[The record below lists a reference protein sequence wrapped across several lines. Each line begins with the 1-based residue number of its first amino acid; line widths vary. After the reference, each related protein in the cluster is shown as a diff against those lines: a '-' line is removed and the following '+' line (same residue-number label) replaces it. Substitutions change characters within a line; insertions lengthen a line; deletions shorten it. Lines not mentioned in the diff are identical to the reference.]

1 MGNFITTVIGQ
12 RKHVD
17 WETAKQ
23 VYIYDIQPYIDIIII
38 STIIIT
44 FVVFFRIFLSWFT
57 KFFDEMIEGVN
68 TLEDKDKN
76 IHLSKELDFME
87 QKLNQIKKNMERSAE
102 LERELEKRKNDL
114 IIYLAHDIKTP
125 LTSVL
130 GYLDLL
136 EAIPNMP
143 IEQRCQHIKIT
154 LDKAHRLEKLI
165 NEFFEIASY
174 NSGDVPL
181 DKKEINLN
189 HMYLQIS
196 EEIQPLLEKN
206 NKQLVINVEKNTKL
220 IADGEKLARAFTN
233 IIKNA
238 INYGTDESLIEIN
251 VQKTH
256 QTVEI
261 SIKNLGII
269 SEKDLKTIFVKFYR
283 ADKARQTKTGGS
295 GLGLAIA
302 KDIVNLHGGT
312 IKVDC
317 DETHTVF
324 TILLPLNGESE
335 NIQNFD
341 RKECRV
347 DQPIKPTYLN
357 LRELFE
363 SNAKIIAILMVTMT
377 LFVFYFNGAWQHG
390 SRDVAMEIHQSNNQE
405 TISYRFV
412 VETIIEKQQKLGRS
426 DKEVETALFQI
437 RDTRKYWLSNANDKD
452 KSSILTTGKSHFS
465 SFGGYGFSVNHKAF
479 TLNETYE
486 LIFDYLKNKK
496 NIPENKIYGYDI
508 SNCIDPKMTA
518 LYDTEDKGVAN
529 GYEKDNIFIAEY
541 ETSEEG
547 VYNYLIL
554 VCNDGESEWK
564 IIYDGL
570 DY

>member
-1 MGNFITTVIGQ
+1 MGNLITTVIGQ

-23 VYIYDIQPYIDIIII
+23 VYIYDIQPYINIIII
-38 STIIIT
+38 GTIIIT

-57 KFFDEMIEGVN
+57 KYFDEMIEGVN

-76 IHLSKELDFME
+76 IHLSDELDFME

-125 LTSVL
+125 LTSVI

-154 LDKAHRLEKLI
+154 LNKAHRLEKLI

-189 HMYLQIS
+189 HMYSQIS

-206 NKQLVINVEKNTKL
+206 NKQLVSNVEKNTIL

-238 INYGTDESLIEIN
+238 INYGIDESLIEIN
-251 VQKTH
+251 VRKTH
-256 QTVEI
+256 NTVEI

-269 SEKDLKTIFVKFYR
+269 CEKDLKTIFAKFYR

-335 NIQNFD
+335 NIQNLE
-341 RKECRV
+341 RKECKL
-347 DQPIKPTYLN
+347 DKPITPTSLN
-357 LRELFE
+357 LKEFCKD
-363 SNAKIIAILMVTMT
+363 NAKIIVILLVI
-377 LFVFYFNGAWQHG
+377 LIFFVFYFNDVLQHG
-390 SRDVAMEIHQSNNQE
+390 PRDVAMEIHQKNQE

-412 VETIIEKQQKLGRS
+412 VETILESQQKLGYS
-426 DKEVETALFQI
+426 DKEVETALFHI
-437 RDTRKYWLSNANDKD
+437 RATRKHWVSNANNKE
-452 KSSILTTGKSHFS
+452 KSSILTTGTSNYS

-479 TLNETYE
+479 TLNETYD
-486 LIFDYLKNKK
+486 LIFNYLRNKK
-496 NIPENKIYGYDI
+496 KIPENKIYGYDI
-508 SNCIDPKMTA
+508 SNCIDPKMIA
-518 LYDTEDKGVAN
+518 LYDREDKGVAN
-529 GYEKDNIFIAEY
+529 GYENDNLFIAEY

-554 VCNDGESEWK
+554 VCNDSESEWK